1 MYQLEYAHLGS
12 IRCLDFGSP
21 DAKMT
26 TKSRTYVMELAGIGH
41 ARQHQVSNLEASSHP
56 AEGAKMI
63 VLLRQL

>member
-1 MYQLEYAHLGS
+1 MYQLEYAHLRS

-41 ARQHQVSNLEASSHP
+41 GKAASSF
-56 AEGAKMI
+56 
-63 VLLRQL
+63 QLGGIFTPG